1 MIISAHDAL
10 SPVLQEKLLVK
21 FSHQYHALMRITF
34 PDNQQKFASHTTWTL
49 YLLNDWLLNS
59 LYEIVYILNVN
70 SKEHLFQGQTNID

>member
-34 PDNQQKFASHTTWTL
+34 PDNQQKFDSHTTWTL
-49 YLLNDWLLNS
+49 YL
-59 LYEIVYILNVN
+59 LNVN